1 MFGGKQVINRRP
13 RKTQEI
19 VPTIVPTTV
28 PIKQEPDSPA
38 PPQKKRKRPNEDVIK
53 EGSATNPLVIADE
66 VQNAMKET
74 FKRGDENNIA
84 DDSNLE
90 TQNAW
95 GYDSDL

>member
-66 VQNAMKET
+66 VKNAMKET